1 MMSWTKQRW
10 CSSLCRGALDGF
22 ISLPWLSRRDLRHG
36 FGSLVAST
44 SSKTEGWLLR
54 LTICGWLLAECRFLH
69 DQISVSFGFGTI
81 NDSSVVPMTFLPHR
95 VLGAAHTQTFPSFSN
110 LFARTM
116 CHVEVLELSWCR
128 VCEKTSQSRETRA
141 FKNMSLPVKETSR
154 VLSVEQISKER
165 SLRQW

>member
-22 ISLPWLSRRDLRHG
+22 ISLPWLSRRDLIHG
-36 FGSLVAST
+36 FGGLVAST

-69 DQISVSFGFGTI
+69 DRISVSFGFGTI

-95 VLGAAHTQTFPSFSN
+95 VLGLPILRISPHSQTYSPAGCVMSTCWSC
-110 LFARTM
+110 LGAGSVRRPLRA
-116 CHVEVLELSWCR
+116 ERL
-128 VCEKTSQSRETRA
+128 A